1 MRQILPVIL
10 FRREVPVGYVEQHAA
25 TLQAK
30 NRRYAIV
37 GGQLFTRKERW
48 VVPVGPASQ
57 SYCLTPAQGRGLLAE
72 LGGLWVMWTDGF
84 GPHAAASDW
93 YAVICRR
100 HLPVEEVA
108 SGNTRS
114 KLRRGLKQCEV
125 RPVDVRELAQ
135 NGYETYCAAVR
146 GYSNHQEV
154 LPTAAE
160 FARRIMSDEPFG
172 ETRHRW
178 AAYCDGKMVAFAQNL
193 IYDKTEVDYTVIKLH
208 PEYLNRYSSYALIYR
223 MNEHYLAQQQF
234 DHVTDGFRSIV
245 HQTGVQDFL
254 VREFGFEQA
263 RTGLHVHYRPP
274 LGGLLK
280 LARPIRRL
288 LMKAGPKAQALLELE
303 RIRVRT

>member
-1 MRQILPVIL
+1 M
-10 FRREVPVGYVEQHAA
+10 GYVEQHAA

-30 NRRYAIV
+30 NRRYAMV
-37 GGQLFTRKERW
+37 DGQLFTRKDRW

-57 SYCLTPAQGRGLLAE
+57 AYRLTAAQCRGLLKD

-84 GPHAAASDW
+84 GPHAEASDW

-100 HLPVEEVA
+100 HVPVEEVA

-114 KLRRGLKQCEV
+114 KLRRGLKQCDV

-146 GYSNHQEV
+146 SYPNHHEI
-154 LPTAAE
+154 LPTADE
-160 FARRIMSDEPFG
+160 FARRVMSDEPFG
-172 ETRHRW
+172 DTRHRW

-193 IYDKTEVDYTVIKLH
+193 IYDKTEVDYTVIKMH

-234 DHVTDGFRSIV
+234 DHVTDGFRSIS
-245 HQTGVQDFL
+245 HQTGIQDFL
-254 VREFGFEQA
+254 VREFGFEHA
-263 RTGLHVHYRPP
+263 RTGLHIHYRTP
-274 LGGLLK
+274 LGCLLK
-280 LARPIRRL
+280 VARPLRRL
-288 LMKAGPKAQALLELE
+288 LLNAGPKAQALLELE
-303 RIRVRT
+303 RIRVQP